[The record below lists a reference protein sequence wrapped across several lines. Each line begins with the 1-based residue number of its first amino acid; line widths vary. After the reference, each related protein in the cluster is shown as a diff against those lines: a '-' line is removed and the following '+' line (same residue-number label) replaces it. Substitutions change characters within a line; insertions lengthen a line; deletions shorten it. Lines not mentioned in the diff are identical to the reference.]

1 MKGKLAIGSLIA
13 AIGIGGLAGSWATA
27 KTGRSPFGKVD
38 AVAMYVSSDEGA
50 AIGKQVSFLN
60 GFVPVAKKVLPAVVN
75 IASSKTVRSP
85 DQGASSPFFSDP
97 FFRQFFGDQFSQQF
111 RMPREQREHSLGSGV
126 IVSADGYVLTNNHVV
141 SGADEI
147 KISLGDKREF
157 TGHVVGT
164 DAKTDVAVVKIE
176 GKDLPVLT
184 LGDSSKVQVGDF
196 ALAVGNPFGIGQTVT
211 MGIISATGR
220 GGLGIEDYEDFIQTD
235 AAINPGNSG
244 GALVDVRGELVGL
257 NTAIIS
263 GDGGG
268 NQGVGFA
275 VPVNMAKAV
284 MDEILK
290 HGKVLRGSI
299 GVLIQPVTP
308 ELAKSFG
315 LTGQPRGA
323 LVANVTPGSPAE
335 RAGIKRGDI
344 ILELNGAPINDSR
357 DLSLKV
363 SMMAPGTVVKLQVFH
378 DGHEQAMSVT
388 LAELPANFAGRGQRG
403 AGYLFGTT
411 PGNLGRPTHAA
422 DRAAAR
428 VARPNRGSRSHRRP
442 AGQPGRRSGPAA
454 RRCDPRSES
463 ETRRQPG
470 SVSERYTAGG
480 CQSAGSAADRS
491 WRRPLVCGDTG
502 QVGRRKKRRIGIV
515 YDLCRS
521 SRGQPG
527 RSAGRLSPAGGPNPV
542 ARNIPGVPPRAP
554 RSRDVAGRRRKPGA
568 PPAAGRDLRGQ
579 ATGRGLERGSRPD
592 CFAEGCAQADRDIQ
606 PSRRIALGG
615 SAESGRLRCASQA
628 AG

>member
-388 LAELPANFAGRGQRG
+388 LAELPATSQA
-403 AGYLFGTT
+403 
-411 PGNLGRPTHAA
+411 
-422 DRAAAR
+422 
-428 VARPNRGSRSHRRP
+428 
-442 AGQPGRRSGPAA
+442 
-454 RRCDPRSES
+454 
-463 ETRRQPG
+463 
-470 SVSERYTAGG
+470 
-480 CQSAGSAADRS
+480 AGSAAPGTSSGPHLGISVDQLTPQIAQQLGLPAQTAGVVVTDVQPAS
-491 WRRPLVCGDTG
+491 PAEEADLRRGDVI
-502 QVGRRKKRRIGIV
+502 QEVNRKPV
-515 YDLCRS
+515 ASPD
-521 SRGQPG
+521 QF
-527 RSAGRLSPAGGPNPV
+527 RSAIR
-542 ARNIPGVPPRAP
+542 
-554 RSRDVAGRRRKPGA
+554 
-568 PPAAGRDLRGQ
+568 
-579 ATGRGLERGSRPD
+579 
-592 CFAEGCAQADRDIQ
+592 
-606 PSRRIALGG
+606 
-615 SAESGRLRCASQA
+615 QA
-628 AG
+628 AANQPVLLLIDRGGDHLFVVIQAK